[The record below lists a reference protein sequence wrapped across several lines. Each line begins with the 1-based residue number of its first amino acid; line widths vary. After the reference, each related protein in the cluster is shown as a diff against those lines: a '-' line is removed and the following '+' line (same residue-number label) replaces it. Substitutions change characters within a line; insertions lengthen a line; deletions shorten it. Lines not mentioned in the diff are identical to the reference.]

1 MPTWNADQYLKF
13 AEERTQPC
21 RDLAVRISIDDVRTV
36 IDLGCGPG
44 NSTRVLAGRWPNA
57 AITGLDNS
65 APMIETACGEQPQHR
80 WMVGDISQWASE
92 KGPRFDIVFSNAALQ
107 WVPDH
112 AVLYPKI
119 IARVVPGGAFAAQMP
134 ADIDSPPHRLM
145 REIAPGM
152 RVKEWHAHLPDFY
165 YDLLTPLC
173 ARVDVWE
180 TEYLHV
186 LPNAEAIVEWYRGT
200 GLRPF
205 LEALATESDRD
216 RFLEEYLKRIRAL
229 YPPRSDGNVLFPF
242 RRLFVVAYRN

>member
-1 MPTWNADQYLKF
+1 
-13 AEERTQPC
+13 
-21 RDLAVRISIDDVRTV
+21 
-36 IDLGCGPG
+36 
-44 NSTRVLAGRWPNA
+44 
-57 AITGLDNS
+57 
-65 APMIETACGEQPQHR
+65 
-80 WMVGDISQWASE
+80 
-92 KGPRFDIVFSNAALQ
+92 
-107 WVPDH
+107 
-112 AVLYPKI
+112 VLYPKI

-152 RVKEWHAHLPDFY
+152 RVKEWHAHPSHFY

-173 ARVDVWE
+173 TRVDVWE

-186 LPNAEAIVEWYRGT
+186 LANAEAIVEWYRGT